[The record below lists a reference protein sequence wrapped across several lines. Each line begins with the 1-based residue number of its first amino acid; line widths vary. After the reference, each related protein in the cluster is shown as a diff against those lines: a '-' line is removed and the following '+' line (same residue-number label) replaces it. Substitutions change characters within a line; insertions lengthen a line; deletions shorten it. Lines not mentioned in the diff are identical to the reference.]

1 MVEHIQGTTGFGFF
15 QDPSTSYWP
24 TDEWLKSIPE
34 EQGMDS
40 TQLNELLDYIAD
52 HYSRTI
58 DSLIIARHGYIVFE
72 EYPSGLSP
80 DTLHVLHSVTKSFT
94 SALIGIA
101 IQKGFI
107 NNVNQKVVNFFPNR
121 SIANLTTYKQDMT
134 IEHLLT
140 MTAGYEWNEWEYP
153 YTDSRNGLIRA
164 ISSGD
169 FVQHMLDLPMAY
181 APGSVWTYCT
191 GASHLLSAIIEE
203 VTNQTALAFA
213 QENLFD
219 PLGITDVYWQFDSQG
234 IYYGGSALHLK
245 PRDMAKFGLLYLNN
259 GTCDGQQIIPID
271 WVLNSTSTIYHQF
284 SDEYNGYGYQWWTW
298 PSLGGVYYAA
308 GLYQQ
313 KIIVVPEHDLVVVF
327 TADIREGS
335 DPEPAILYHFIIPAM
350 INDTQAA
357 FQVDHSAFIPLF
369 GLVVIISPGIVF
381 LVYWQKEQ
389 KYWNSLSAGNP
400 KESE

>member
-1 MVEHIQGTTGFGFF
+1 MIENIQGATSF
-15 QDPSTSYWP
+15 STNYWP
-24 TDEWLKSIPE
+24 TDEWLKSTPE

-52 HYSRTI
+52 HYSKTI
-58 DSLIIARHGYIVFE
+58 DSIIIARHGYIVLE
-72 EYPSGLSP
+72 EYPSGWNP
-80 DTLHVLHSVTKSFT
+80 DALHILHSVTKSFT

-101 IQKGFI
+101 IQKEFI
-107 NNVNQKVVNFFPNR
+107 NNVNQKVVDFFPDR
-121 SIANLTTYKQDMT
+121 SIANLTTFKQDMT

-140 MTAGYEWNEWEYP
+140 MTTGFEWNEWEYP

-164 ISSGD
+164 IYSGD

-203 VTNQTALAFA
+203 VTNQTTLAFA

-219 PLGITDVYWQFDSQG
+219 PLGIKDVSWRFDSQR
-234 IYYGGSALHLK
+234 IYYGGSALSLK
-245 PRDMAKFGLLYLNN
+245 SRDMAKFGLLYLNN
-259 GTCDGQQIIPID
+259 GTWDGQQIIPTD

-284 SDEYNGYGYQWWTW
+284 SDEHNGYGYQWWTW
-298 PSLGGVYYAA
+298 PSLGGGYYAA

-327 TADIREGS
+327 TADIRKGA
-335 DPEPAILYHFIIPAM
+335 DPEPAILHHFIIPA
-350 INDTQAA
+350 ITNDTQAA
-357 FQVDHSAFIPLF
+357 FQLDQSTIIPWF
-369 GLVVIISPGIVF
+369 GLVVIISPSIVF
-381 LVYWQKEQ
+381 LVYWQKKR
-389 KYWNSLSAGNP
+389 KYWNSLSPRNP
-400 KESE
+400 ERK